1 MTLLF
6 CLSIFHPL
14 AFLVGTLCT
23 SRTKM
28 RFSIVPCV
36 VGSIFTVLHR
46 IISSGPSF
54 CWASP
59 EHFQHQIKASP
70 FRSTLLAMSC
80 PPKCDL
86 RLSQLVFGIFS
97 QPPWSFTLPLYLH
110 IFAASSASR
119 TPTLVCLFTKVHFSF
134 GFGFSS
140 SQSFHSL
147 HQTVHIANLHKLH
160 LFLLGPKTL

>member
-14 AFLVGTLCT
+14 AFFTRTLE
-23 SRTKM
+23 RIKIH
-28 RFSIVPCV
+28 FYIVPCLLDQF
-36 VGSIFTVLHR
+36 SPSCI
-46 IISSGPSF
+46 GPSVLVPVF
-54 CWASP
+54 AGHHPNTFSTKLKSH
-59 EHFQHQIKASP
+59 HFD
-70 FRSTLLAMSC
+70 LLAMSC

-110 IFAASSASR
+110 MFAASSASR
-119 TPTLVCLFTKVHFSF
+119 TPTLVCLFTTVHFSF

-140 SQSFHSL
+140 LQSFHSSTR
-147 HQTVHIANLHKLH
+147 Q
-160 LFLLGPKTL
+160 

>member
-14 AFLVGTLCT
+14 AFLAGTLCT
-23 SRTKM
+23 SRIEI
-28 RFSIVPCV
+28 RFFIVPYY
-36 VGSIFTVLHR
+36 VGTIFSVLHLT
-46 IISSGPSF
+46 ISSGPSF

-70 FRSTLLAMSC
+70 FRSALLAMSC

-86 RLSQLVFGIFS
+86 RLFQLVFGIFS

-110 IFAASSASR
+110 MFAASSASR
-119 TPTLVCLFTKVHFSF
+119 TPTLVCLFTTVHFSF
-134 GFGFSS
+134 GFDFTSA
-140 SQSFHSL
+140 QSFHSSIR
-147 HQTVHIANLHKLH
+147 Q
-160 LFLLGPKTL
+160 